1 MMFILR
7 YVLAFIVSAV
17 SLHDIVQVSVLSL
30 HDIVQVSVLS
40 LHDIV
45 QVSVLSL
52 HDILQFEFYFENVML
67 CTLLL

>member
-1 MMFILR
+1 MAKSSVLLSRRSSIPNPEFPSVLLTTLLVMMFILR

-17 SLHDIVQVSVLSL
+17 
-30 HDIVQVSVLS
+30 
-40 LHDIV
+40 
-45 QVSVLSL
+45 SL